1 MSNNE
6 KPNNDETNE
15 AQRQARLEEIGKC
28 ITDFVNDER
37 TPAILKWGLQILFIA
52 TSDDDTKSGVVGGLL
67 ACGHRAFD
75 NAITKSRE
83 EGNEALAKKLEKDKN
98 DMIKLALQVDF
109 RGAVT
114 SVLRTKLGEIADDGE
129 EAEEAPAPKVI
140 VVEQKKPVS
149 EDNVLL
155 PKQKKEPNPFAGR
168 N

>member
-6 KPNNDETNE
+6 KPNNDKTNE

-28 ITDFVNDER
+28 ITDFVNDDR

-67 ACGHRAFD
+67 ACGHKAFD
-75 NAITKSRE
+75 NAISKSRE
-83 EGNEALAKKLEKDKN
+83 EGNEALATKLEKDKN

-114 SVLRTKLGEIADDGE
+114 SVLRTTLGQIAGDGE
-129 EAEEAPAPKVI
+129 EAEEAPAPKVL
-140 VVEQKKPVS
+140 VVKQPKPS
-149 EDNVLL
+149 
-155 PKQKKEPNPFAGR
+155 KESNPFAGR

>member
-1 MSNNE
+1 MSKNNQS
-6 KPNNDETNE
+6 NDNDNE
-15 AQRQARLEEIGKC
+15 MTDEQRRARLEEIGKC

-75 NAITKSRE
+75 NAIAKSRE

-109 RGAVT
+109 RGAIT
-114 SVLRTKLGEIADDGE
+114 SVLRTKLGEIADDDE
-129 EAEEAPAPKVI
+129 KTEEAPAPKVI
-140 VVEQKKPVS
+140 VVEQKKPA
-149 EDNVLL
+149 
-155 PKQKKEPNPFAGR
+155 KQEKESNPFAGR

>member
-1 MSNNE
+1 MSKNNQS
-6 KPNNDETNE
+6 NDNDNE
-15 AQRQARLEEIGKC
+15 MTDEQRRARLEEIGKC

-75 NAITKSRE
+75 NAIAKSRE

-109 RGAVT
+109 RGAIT
-114 SVLRTKLGEIADDGE
+114 SVLRTKLGEIADDDE
-129 EAEEAPAPKVI
+129 KTEEAPAPKVI
-140 VVEQKKPVS
+140 VVEQKKPA
-149 EDNVLL
+149 
-155 PKQKKEPNPFAGR
+155 KQEKEPNPFAGR

>member
-1 MSNNE
+1 MSKNNQT
-6 KPNNDETNE
+6 NDNE
-15 AQRQARLEEIGKC
+15 MTDEQRRARLEEIGKC

-75 NAITKSRE
+75 NAIAKSRE

-109 RGAVT
+109 RGAIT
-114 SVLRTKLGEIADDGE
+114 SVLRTKLGEIADDDE
-129 EAEEAPAPKVI
+129 KTEEAPAPKVI
-140 VVEQKKPVS
+140 VVEQKKPA
-149 EDNVLL
+149 
-155 PKQKKEPNPFAGR
+155 KQEKEPNPFAGR

>member
-1 MSNNE
+1 MSKNNQS
-6 KPNNDETNE
+6 NDNDNE
-15 AQRQARLEEIGKC
+15 MTDEQRRARLEEIGKC

-52 TSDDDTKSGVVGGLL
+52 TSDEDTKSGVVGGLL

-75 NAITKSRE
+75 NAIAKSRE

-109 RGAVT
+109 RGAIT
-114 SVLRTKLGEIADDGE
+114 SVLRTKLGEIADDDE
-129 EAEEAPAPKVI
+129 KTEEAPAPKVI
-140 VVEQKKPVS
+140 VVEQKKPA
-149 EDNVLL
+149 
-155 PKQKKEPNPFAGR
+155 KQEKEPNPFAGR